1 MKDLEQCRKE
11 IDTIDRQ
18 LVKLFEQR
26 MDVCR
31 QVGEYKKEN
40 GMPVLDAAREREVLA
55 AKAELL
61 EDASLKPQVTS
72 LFENIMASSRML
84 QESMV
89 AEPDPVK
96 ARELEDYQKLR
107 HWQGEPLKQQ
117 RVLYQGQPGAY
128 CEEAAMAFFGADCD
142 RMNLKT
148 WDGVFRGVKESF
160 GDYGVVPI
168 ENSSTG
174 SINDVFDLLGKF
186 GCYIVGEV
194 VVPVVQCLLAL
205 PGARMNKLTDIY
217 SHEQGFRQCGPFLQ
231 QYSKWN
237 HHDMINTALAAKYV
251 SESGDLTKAAIASRR
266 AAELYGLEVL
276 QTRINENPHNYT
288 RFIVVAAEPRFPED
302 ANKIS
307 VRFTVPHQEGSLC
320 RILQIFARAGLNLE
334 KLESRPVLE
343 KNWEYSFYADFTGN
357 IRRDEMDRA
366 IRELIDATVSFRL
379 LGNYKAAA
387 L

>member
-1 MKDLEQCRKE
+1 MKDLAECRKE
-11 IDTIDRQ
+11 IDSIDRQ
-18 LVKLFEQR
+18 LVRLFEER

-31 QVGEYKKEN
+31 QVGEYKKQN
-40 GMPVLDAAREREVLA
+40 GLPVLDAAREREVLS
-55 AKAELL
+55 AKSQLL
-61 EDASLKPQVTS
+61 QDPSLKPHVTA
-72 LFENIMASSRML
+72 LFESIMASSRML
-84 QESMV
+84 QEKMV

-194 VVPVVQCLLAL
+194 IVPVVQCLMAL
-205 PGARMNKLTDIY
+205 PGTRMEAITDVY
-217 SHEQGFRQCGPFLQ
+217 SHEQGFRQCVPFLAQ
-231 QYSKWN
+231 HSKWN
-237 HHDMINTALAAKYV
+237 HHDMINTAVAARYV
-251 SESGDLTKAAIASRR
+251 SESGDATKAAIASRR

-276 QTRINENPHNYT
+276 QTRINESKHNYT
-288 RFIVVAAEPRFPED
+288 RFIVVAAEPRFPAD

-307 VRFTVPHQEGSLC
+307 IRFTVPHQEGSLC

-334 KLESRPVLE
+334 KLESRPVME

-357 IRRDEMDRA
+357 IRGDEMDLV

>member
-1 MKDLEQCRKE
+1 MKDLAQCRQE
-11 IDTIDRQ
+11 IDVIDRQ
-18 LVKLFEQR
+18 LVQLFEQR
-26 MDVCR
+26 MEVCR

-40 GMPVLDAAREREVLA
+40 GLPVLDAAREREVLE
-55 AKAELL
+55 AKARLL
-61 EDASLKPQVTS
+61 QDPSLKPQVTS
-72 LFENIMASSRML
+72 LFENLMASSRML
-84 QESMV
+84 QEKLV

-96 ARELEDYQKLR
+96 AAELEEYQHLR
-107 HWQGEPLKQQ
+107 NWKGAPLPQQ

-128 CEEAAMAFFGADCD
+128 CEEAAMAFFGSDCD

-194 VVPVVQCLLAL
+194 LVPVVQCLIAL
-205 PGARMNKLTDIY
+205 PEARMDRLTDLY
-217 SHEQGFRQCGPFLQ
+217 SHEQGFRQCSAFLS
-231 QYSKWN
+231 QYPKWN
-237 HHDMINTALAAKYV
+237 HHDMLNTALAARYV
-251 SESGDLTKAAIASRR
+251 AESGDPAKAAIASRR
-266 AAELYGLEVL
+266 AAELYGLQVL

-307 VRFTVPHQEGSLC
+307 VRFTVPHREGSLC
-320 RILQIFARAGLNLE
+320 RILQIFAAAGLNLQ
-334 KLESRPVLE
+334 KLESRPVPE
-343 KNWEYSFYADFTGN
+343 KNWEYSFYADFVGN
-357 IRRDEMDRA
+357 IRRDEMDQV
-366 IRELIDATVSFRL
+366 IRELIDATVRFRL
-379 LGNYKAAA
+379 LGNYRAAQA
-387 L
+387 